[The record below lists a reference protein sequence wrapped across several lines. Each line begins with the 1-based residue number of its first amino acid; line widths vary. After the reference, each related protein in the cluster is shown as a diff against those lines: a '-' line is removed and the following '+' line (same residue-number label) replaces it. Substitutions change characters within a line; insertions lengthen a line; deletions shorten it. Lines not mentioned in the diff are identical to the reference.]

1 MKLVYIYRWF
11 FSFPFQ
17 EGKKKTESSLYSCIQ
32 AIQDGDKEQAL
43 AFLEKFSPLL
53 KKYAYFLQTE
63 DALQELQ
70 CFLLAFVKNLHL
82 NKLTSSTDGAI
93 ISYIN
98 KTIYHHYIALS
109 KGNRHKI
116 PTVSIEDKSDF
127 DSLQFDSNFGES
139 DTYSNLLLMDLQR
152 ALTADEYHV
161 IYDHFFRQYSIQE
174 IAARDKKS
182 RQAINKC
189 KKIALEK
196 LRRYWGIKQ

>member
-1 MKLVYIYRWF
+1 M
-11 FSFPFQ
+11 
-17 EGKKKTESSLYSCIQ
+17 ESSLYSCIQ

-70 CFLLAFVKNLHL
+70 CFLLAFVKNSHL

-139 DTYSNLLLMDLQR
+139 DTYSNLLLMDLQH

-174 IAARDKKS
+174 IAASHKQMQKDCIREITS
-182 RQAINKC
+182 LLGNQAI
-189 KKIALEK
+189 IVMYAVTAFQFSGLFRREIQ
-196 LRRYWGIKQ
+196 RRYLL

>member
-1 MKLVYIYRWF
+1 M
-11 FSFPFQ
+11 
-17 EGKKKTESSLYSCIQ
+17 ESSLYSCIQ
-32 AIQDGDKEQAL
+32 AIQDGDKEQSL

-109 KGNRHKI
+109 KGNRNKI
-116 PTVSIEDKSDF
+116 PTVSMSLRPVRPVSASGPPCTNLPLGFSMISTSSAGIPLNASGKMFFFSFSNKS
-127 DSLQFDSNFGES
+127 S
-139 DTYSNLLLMDLQR
+139 
-152 ALTADEYHV
+152 
-161 IYDHFFRQYSIQE
+161 
-174 IAARDKKS
+174 KS
-182 RQAINKC
+182 VS
-189 KKIALEK
+189 
-196 LRRYWGIKQ
+196 G

>member
-1 MKLVYIYRWF
+1 M
-11 FSFPFQ
+11 
-17 EGKKKTESSLYSCIQ
+17 ESSLYSCIQ

-98 KTIYHHYIALS
+98 KTIFS
-109 KGNRHKI
+109 
-116 PTVSIEDKSDF
+116 E
-127 DSLQFDSNFGES
+127 LQDPPGHGRF
-139 DTYSNLLLMDLQR
+139 
-152 ALTADEYHV
+152 
-161 IYDHFFRQYSIQE
+161 
-174 IAARDKKS
+174 
-182 RQAINKC
+182 
-189 KKIALEK
+189 
-196 LRRYWGIKQ
+196 

>member
-1 MKLVYIYRWF
+1 MIFL
-11 FSFPFQ
+11 FPLSGG
-17 EGKKKTESSLYSCIQ
+17 EEENEIISLYLHS
-32 AIQDGDKEQAL
+32 GYSKWW
-43 AFLEKFSPLL
+43 
-53 KKYAYFLQTE
+53 
-63 DALQELQ
+63 LQELQ

-161 IYDHFFRQYSIQE
+161 IYDHFFRQDSIQA

-196 LRRYWGIKQ
+196 LRRYWGIKQLWRN

>member
-1 MKLVYIYRWF
+1 MIFL
-11 FSFPFQ
+11 FPLSGGEEENGIISLF
-17 EGKKKTESSLYSCIQ
+17 LYS

-53 KKYAYFLQTE
+53 KRYAYFLQTE

-116 PTVSIEDKSDF
+116 PTVSIEDKSGF

-161 IYDHFFRQYSIQE
+161 IYDYFFRQYSIQA

>member
-1 MKLVYIYRWF
+1 MIFL
-11 FSFPFQ
+11 FPLSGGEEENEIISLF
-17 EGKKKTESSLYSCIQ
+17 LYSSYPRRRQRAGAC
-32 AIQDGDKEQAL
+32 
-43 AFLEKFSPLL
+43 FLEKFFPLL

-139 DTYSNLLLMDLQR
+139 DTYSNLLLMDPS
-152 ALTADEYHV
+152 TCVD
-161 IYDHFFRQYSIQE
+161 S
-174 IAARDKKS
+174 
-182 RQAINKC
+182 
-189 KKIALEK
+189 
-196 LRRYWGIKQ
+196 

>member
-1 MKLVYIYRWF
+1 M
-11 FSFPFQ
+11 
-17 EGKKKTESSLYSCIQ
+17 ESSLYSCIQ

-127 DSLQFDSNFGES
+127 DSLQFDIVNIS
-139 DTYSNLLLMDLQR
+139 
-152 ALTADEYHV
+152 
-161 IYDHFFRQYSIQE
+161 
-174 IAARDKKS
+174 
-182 RQAINKC
+182 
-189 KKIALEK
+189 
-196 LRRYWGIKQ
+196 